1 MVETQSKTDFKRSAD
16 GAWLATGKVSDKDK
30 LTLAWPSTKDSFT
43 ALQLELLMDESLPAK
58 GPGRSANGNL
68 VISELSLEFQP
79 AVPADAKPVKFKLVR
94 PRATFSQDGFPVGNA
109 VDGNGATGW
118 ALMPQM
124 GKNHEGSFEL
134 EKPEDAKKLVE
145 KGGTWKLV
153 MEQNHGAAHVVGK
166 FRVNLTD
173 SKVPLNFSKPPAEL
187 AEILA
192 LEPSKRKPEQANRL
206 RDYHRGLDADLAR
219 LNREA
224 AEFANLSTDDRL
236 TGAQDLLW
244 ALINTKAFQ
253 FNH

>member
-1 MVETQSKTDFKRSAD
+1 
-16 GAWLATGKVSDKDK
+16 
-30 LTLAWPSTKDSFT
+30 
-43 ALQLELLMDESLPAK
+43 
-58 GPGRSANGNL
+58 
-68 VISELSLEFQP
+68 
-79 AVPADAKPVKFKLVR
+79 
-94 PRATFSQDGFPVGNA
+94 
-109 VDGNGATGW
+109 
-118 ALMPQM
+118 
-124 GKNHEGSFEL
+124 
-134 EKPEDAKKLVE
+134 
-145 KGGTWKLV
+145 
-153 MEQNHGAAHVVGK
+153 
-166 FRVNLTD
+166 VNLTD

-192 LEPSKRKPEQANRL
+192 LEPAKRKPEQANRL